1 MSLPI
6 VSIAYIIADDALMVI
21 NPILSIPLE
30 FDVTLFINTLIQY
43 KMFTGKVQ
51 YKQVIRFNNSTI
63 MHVNNS
69 TIIHAKQ

>member
-6 VSIAYIIADDALMVI
+6 VSTAYIIADDALMVI

-43 KMFTGKVQ
+43 KMFTGKMQ

-63 MHVNNS
+63 MPV
-69 TIIHAKQ
+69 KQK